1 MLTIID
7 FVLSYY
13 GYMLEDL
20 NIQTSLKQQGFYQL
34 SSLSTSVNNLI
45 YR

>member
-1 MLTIID
+1 MLTLID

-20 NIQTSLKQQGFYQL
+20 NIQTLLKQHL
-34 SSLSTSVNNLI
+34 SSTGVLPVYI
-45 YR
+45 DKR